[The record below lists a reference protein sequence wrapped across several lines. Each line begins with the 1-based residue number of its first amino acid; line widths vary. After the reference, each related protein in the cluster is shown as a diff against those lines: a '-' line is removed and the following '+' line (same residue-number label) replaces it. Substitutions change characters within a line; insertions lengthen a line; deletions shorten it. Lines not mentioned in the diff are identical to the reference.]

1 MNKLVFIGP
10 CGGGKIPTNGA
21 SVKNFYLIQTLREK
35 FNSVTVIDTEYWKK
49 NPFVLLKLLFVILVN
64 FRAKF
69 IISANNMSSYRLI
82 RIFYAIPVKREVY
95 YWVIGGSIA
104 KWIKVGKV
112 KSAPYRVLKMFIVE
126 GNSMKETLNEC
137 GFDNVVTVPNFK
149 NITYIPDKHISA
161 NGDKTDFVFLSR
173 IIPQKGCDYIIE
185 AVKILNSKYSERFSV
200 DFYGEIA
207 DDYRDAFLDKVNS
220 LPNVSY
226 KGFLDLR
233 NPQNYDILSRYD
245 SMLFPTFWDG
255 EGFPGIIIDAYIA
268 GLPVIATDWSLN
280 RDILK
285 DGHTGLFV
293 SPRNASALAI
303 AMQKLI
309 EISQDEIAIMACN
322 CQHEAVKF
330 DIKHV
335 LSTKLLQNIGLQ

>member
-21 SVKNFYLIQTLREK
+21 SVKNFYLIQTLRER
-35 FNSVTVIDTEYWKK
+35 FNSVIVIDTEYWRR
-49 NPFVLLKLLFVILVN
+49 NPFILLKLLFAVLKN
-64 FRAKF
+64 PHAKF
-69 IISANNMSSYRLI
+69 IVSANNMSSYRLI
-82 RIFYAIPVKREVY
+82 RIFDAIPAKREVY

-104 KWIKVGKV
+104 RWIKDGKV

-126 GNSMKETLNEC
+126 GNSMKDTLSEC
-137 GFDNVVTVPNFK
+137 GFDNVITVPNFK
-149 NITYIPDKHISA
+149 NISYIPDKQWLA
-161 NGDKTDFVFLSR
+161 NEDKVRFVFLSR

-200 DFYGEIA
+200 DFYGEIS
-207 DDYRDAFLDKVNS
+207 DDYSDIFLDKIDS

-280 RDILK
+280 RDLIEN
-285 DGHTGLFV
+285 GETGWIIEPKNAGVLAAKMEFV
-293 SPRNASALAI
+293 MNN
-303 AMQKLI
+303 KV
-309 EISQDEIAIMACN
+309 EISQMSDL
-322 CQHEAVKF
+322 CQSKAMNYDVHY
-330 DIKHV
+330 V
-335 LSTKLLQNIGLQ
+335 LNDGLFKIIGM